1 MTSVMREATR
11 EEIGVVHNEQK
22 ITVVSAHYL
31 TAD

>member
-1 MTSVMREATR
+1 MTSVMREASR
-11 EEIGVVHNEQK
+11 EAIRFVHNEQK